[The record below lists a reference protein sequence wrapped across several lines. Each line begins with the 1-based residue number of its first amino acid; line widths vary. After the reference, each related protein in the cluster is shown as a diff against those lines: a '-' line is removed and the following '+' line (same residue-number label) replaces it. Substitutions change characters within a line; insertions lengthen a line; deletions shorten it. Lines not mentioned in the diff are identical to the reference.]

1 MALNNYQYGTS
12 PKKIEPEYRPRKRT
26 KKKNKKMASK
36 DKKIINKKQEENN
49 KKIKFEKRKHH
60 KNIAIIFAM
69 FLVLLIVSYR
79 NSLINERFNDIQNKK
94 NELSLIEKT
103 NGQLEV
109 SIEGSLN
116 LGNIGNEAKESL
128 GMGKLNNDQKVYV
141 TLDKKDYV
149 ESSVEKHESKSTNL
163 IQKIINKIFGK

>member
-12 PKKIEPEYRPRKRT
+12 PRKIEPEFKPNR
-26 KKKNKKMASK
+26 KKKS
-36 DKKIINKKQEENN
+36 NN
-49 KKIKFEKRKHH
+49 KKAKEKSINEKKQQQRRQNLKLEKKKHN
-60 KNIAIIFAM
+60 KNMALILIV
-69 FLVLLIVSYR
+69 FLVLLMVSYR
-79 NSLINERFNDIQNKK
+79 NSLINEKFSEIQDKK
-94 NELSLIEKT
+94 SKLSSIEKT

-109 SIEGSLN
+109 SIESSLN

-149 ESSVEKHESKSTNL
+149 ESSVTKTETEDTNWF
-163 IQKIINKIFGK
+163 QKIINKIFGK